1 MNHCD
6 IERTAL
12 APRADD
18 VTLATT
24 PIDKTMVAKGLIGVI
39 ISSVALVIA
48 LFSSSAQP
56 PPPALCPPP
65 QQLVQGT
72 CK

>member
-1 MNHCD
+1 MNHSD
-6 IERTAL
+6 IGRTAL
-12 APRADD
+12 SPRPDD
-18 VTLATT
+18 VTSATT
-24 PIDKTMVAKGLIGVI
+24 PIDKTMVAAGLAGVI

-56 PPPALCPPP
+56 PPPALCLPP
-65 QQLVQGT
+65 QQLVQGV